1 MATRRPTSH
10 QAAAW
15 AFLGPGA
22 AVVVLVLYLPVLYTV
37 YLSFMSY
44 SGLGT
49 ASFVGVQN
57 YVALFTDPVFSTSLV
72 NTLIWVVGSLLIP
85 VGIGLLVAYL
95 SFGLKGAGWLR
106 VPFLIPYALS
116 GVAVGILFNFVL
128 QNGGALSQALDWLHL
143 PGGDVR
149 WLQEAPLNTIVMIL
163 AASWQGIG
171 VNALLFVVGLQ
182 SIPKE
187 PLEAA
192 RVDGAS
198 GWTLFRFMVWPLL
211 RPSTTIVVGL
221 SIVNSLKTFDI
232 VQAMTQGGP
241 NRVSETLGVTMYRD
255 TFSNSEYGLGSAVA
269 IFLSVITVAASVIY
283 LRRQLAIGDAS
294 GGGRTDAAAPRL
306 RGPRRGGPTDPG
318 ARVGGTTSSTDSRE
332 ARTPVPQGGSR

>member
-1 MATRRPTSH
+1 MTATSELRGPVPAVPAPAASPGRRRDTHRRPPTSY
-10 QAAAW
+10 QGAAW
-15 AFLGPGA
+15 AFMAPATVL
-22 AVVVLVLYLPVLYTV
+22 VVLAMYLPVVYTV
-37 YLSFMSY
+37 YLSFTTY
-44 SGLGT
+44 GGLGSPEP
-49 ASFVGVQN
+49 AGLSN
-57 YVALFTDPVFSTSLV
+57 YVEMFADTAFLTAIV
-72 NTLIWVVGSLLIP
+72 NTLVWVVGSLLVP

-95 SFGLKGAGWLR
+95 SFGLRFAGWLR
-106 VPFLIPYALS
+106 VPFLVPYALS
-116 GVAVGILFNFVL
+116 GVAVGVVFSFVL
-128 QNGGALSQALDWLHL
+128 QNDGALSQALAYLHL
-143 PGGDVR
+143 PGSETR

-171 VNALLFVVGLQ
+171 VNALLFTVGLQ

-198 GWTLFRFMVWPLL
+198 GWRLFRHMVWPLL

-255 TFSNSEYGLGSAVA
+255 TFVNSEYGLGSAVA
-269 IFLSVITVAASVIY
+269 VFLTIITVAASMLY
-283 LRRQLAIGDAS
+283 LRRQLSIGE
-294 GGGRTDAAAPRL
+294 PK
-306 RGPRRGGPTDPG
+306 G
-318 ARVGGTTSSTDSRE
+318 A
-332 ARTPVPQGGSR
+332 TP